1 MPKLSKS
8 SNADINKDKEKDQAD
23 KHSVIMDES
32 VADNTVAK
40 QEAPSANARKPENK
54 QAFRSI
60 GKRKVIIQTQNWHRT
75 SCRKRRTTNN
85 SINEEHDMNCFH
97 SRLMDSMEEAERFAR
112 RTSTDNKLESNL
124 EEYTQ
129 STKKLDDS
137 NVPSESNSN
146 ENVQKCDE
154 TNTSIVPTELA
165 VIEETHNRS
174 GFARN

>member
-1 MPKLSKS
+1 
-8 SNADINKDKEKDQAD
+8 
-23 KHSVIMDES
+23 
-32 VADNTVAK
+32 
-40 QEAPSANARKPENK
+40 
-54 QAFRSI
+54 
-60 GKRKVIIQTQNWHRT
+60 
-75 SCRKRRTTNN
+75 
-85 SINEEHDMNCFH
+85 MNCFH

>member
-1 MPKLSKS
+1 
-8 SNADINKDKEKDQAD
+8 
-23 KHSVIMDES
+23 
-32 VADNTVAK
+32 
-40 QEAPSANARKPENK
+40 
-54 QAFRSI
+54 
-60 GKRKVIIQTQNWHRT
+60 
-75 SCRKRRTTNN
+75 
-85 SINEEHDMNCFH
+85 
-97 SRLMDSMEEAERFAR
+97 MDSMEEAERFAR

-165 VIEETHNRS
+165 DIEETHNRS